1 MPRVAD
7 TALSTHKMPQLDALR
22 AFAALSVLFAH
33 FVWYPP
39 RWLTIV
45 PWAAFGVQL
54 FFVLSGFLITGIL
67 LDGRKQV
74 EAGATRLWMLRQFYT
89 RRFLRIFPL
98 YYAVILAGR
107 SHRYPVSLGRSD
119 GI

>member
-7 TALSTHKMPQLDALR
+7 TALSAHKMPQLDALR

-67 LDGRKQV
+67 LDGRKQI
-74 EAGATRLWMLRQFYT
+74 EAGVSGMWMLRQFYM

-98 YYAVILAGR
+98 YYAVILGR
-107 SHRYPVSLGRSD
+107 RIAQVPRFSL
-119 GI
+119 